1 MQTPE
6 TSPRAREMVTMSD
19 VPAVPDG
26 LDERGARLWVSVHEQ
41 HPGLTDPEREVV
53 LEACRVADR
62 LERLDAICRV
72 SEPVIETDKGGLI
85 THPAFAEARQQQNL
99 LKQLVASLRLP
110 DPASGKRPQTR
121 PARGVQAPKGS
132 GTVSSLERMR
142 QRASGG

>member
-1 MQTPE
+1 MTDLPE
-6 TSPRAREMVTMSD
+6 PPAGLEARGE
-19 VPAVPDG
+19 
-26 LDERGARLWVSVHEQ
+26 RLWRSIHEQ

-62 LERLDAICRV
+62 LERLDEICRV
-72 SEPVIETDKGGLI
+72 AEPVIETDKGGLI
-85 THPAFAEARQQQNL
+85 THPAFAESRQQQNL

-121 PARGVQAPKGS
+121 PARGVQAPKGA

-142 QRASGG
+142 QRATGA

>member
-1 MQTPE
+1 MTDMPDPPE
-6 TSPRAREMVTMSD
+6 
-19 VPAVPDG
+19 G
-26 LDERGARLWVSVHEQ
+26 LEERGRRLWTSVHKQ
-41 HPGLTDPEREVV
+41 HPALSDPEREVV

-110 DPASGKRPQTR
+110 DAATGKRPQTR
-121 PARGVQAPKGS
+121 PARGVQAPKGA

-142 QRASGG
+142 QRAAGG

>member
-1 MQTPE
+1 MTDLPE
-6 TSPRAREMVTMSD
+6 P
-19 VPAVPDG
+19 PPG
-26 LDERGARLWVSVHEQ
+26 LEERGERLWRSIHDQ

-72 SEPVIETDKGGLI
+72 SEPVIETDKGALI
-85 THPAFAEARQQQNL
+85 THPAFAESRQQQNL

-121 PARGVQAPKGS
+121 PARGVQAPKGA

-142 QRASGG
+142 QRATGA